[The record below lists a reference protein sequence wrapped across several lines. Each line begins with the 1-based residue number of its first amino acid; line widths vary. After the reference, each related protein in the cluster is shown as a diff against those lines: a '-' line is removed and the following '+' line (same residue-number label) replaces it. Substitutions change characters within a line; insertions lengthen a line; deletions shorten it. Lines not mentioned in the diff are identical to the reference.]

1 MKNKLV
7 FTAGMAVGYVLGT
20 RAGRESY
27 EQLRTK
33 ARELWNSPK
42 VQDTVSSTTDTIKSK
57 APNVPGSLKGVL
69 KKSGSGS
76 DNGAVAPQESGKDAE
91 ASGDLP
97 LDLPPVVTSMHS
109 GTTGPSGTSGPS
121 GGDPAHVD
129 ATPFQRQDEDTRPDL
144 GKDSGK

>member
-7 FTAGMAVGYVLGT
+7 FTAGMAAGYVLGT

-42 VQDTVSSTTDTIKSK
+42 VQATVSSTTDTIRSK
-57 APNVPGSLKGVL
+57 ATNVPGSLKGVL

-76 DNGAVAPQESGKDAE
+76 DDGTVAPQYPGKDIG

-97 LDLPPVVTSMHS
+97 LDLPPVVTSMRS
-109 GTTGPSGTSGPS
+109 GTTGTSGTPGPS
-121 GGDPAHVD
+121 GGDPAQVD
-129 ATPFQRQDEDTRPDL
+129 ETPFQAQDEDTRPDL
-144 GKDSGK
+144 GKDFGK